1 LFYIL
6 FLLLC
11 FIDALAQLYA
21 FIKCLRAGINQSILP
36 NRRTAKV
43 QQQSMDL
50 LHRVGDA
57 TIVDFVD
64 PRSSAKLKSIRQ
76 EQSNQTSMDKE
87 ELPNSSELPIIGDK
101 KLKRSMSMVSRLS
114 SIIGNEKLERSKS
127 MEFRSYTL
135 SSQDESQDHIFDD
148 STSSSSPISTFP
160 ISNQSNGTSIIPSP
174 LSVASGLSFASA
186 MTSATRMS
194 SSSFSSS
201 GTSASRSRILYKKL
215 DPKRRQTI
223 KSFKRGV
230 KLQLQNMIQ
239 KHYKQWKKGS

>member
-1 LFYIL
+1 MFYIL
-6 FLLLC
+6 FLFLC
-11 FIDALAQLYA
+11 FIDALAQIYA

-50 LHRVGDA
+50 LHRIGDA

-64 PRSSAKLKSIRQ
+64 PRSSAKLESIRQ
-76 EQSNQTSMDKE
+76 EQSNQISMDKK
-87 ELPNSSELPIIGDK
+87 ELPNSSELPIIGD
-101 KLKRSMSMVSRLS
+101 
-114 SIIGNEKLERSKS
+114 EKSKRSKS

-135 SSQDESQDHIFDD
+135 SSQDESQDQIFDD

-215 DPKRRQTI
+215 DPERRQTI